1 MDQIKTIEDLIA
13 CYKKLP
19 SIGSKS
25 AERLAYATLELSE
38 EERNEFIQAL
48 KDANEKVKRCPDCG
62 IFFNDEC
69 PICSSKDRDHQ
80 LVMVVSSTKDIYS
93 IEKTQGYNGTYFT
106 LNGTLSPLK
115 NRGPETI
122 GINKLIERVKR
133 DNVQEL
139 ILALPTDLEGET
151 TSSYIARIFKDSTV
165 SVTRLAHGIP
175 IGTNLE
181 YLDSLTITQSIK
193 RRIKVNEDK

>member
-1 MDQIKTIEDLIA
+1 
-13 CYKKLP
+13 
-19 SIGSKS
+19 
-25 AERLAYATLELSE
+25 
-38 EERNEFIQAL
+38 
-48 KDANEKVKRCPDCG
+48 
-62 IFFNDEC
+62 
-69 PICSSKDRDHQ
+69 
-80 LVMVVSSTKDIYS
+80 MVVSSTKDIYS